1 MCRLFEK
8 KNSFTVYRQ
17 FDQRGNKMEYNWE
30 VKKSAF
36 SHICLCLWQNIVSID
51 TKACSNHKSPPPAL
65 SRNRKTWMPWTFA
78 AQKEEM
84 WSFLLGSM
92 YTMWTVWAKFVKYV
106 SSGTSH
112 LRARWKFALNLGILT
127 VTLSLLM
134 ALKSMSIS
142 TKRAGTSFNG
152 FEEYEYFFQKEQV
165 LFSMDLMSMSIS
177 TKRACTCFNGFEEYE
192 YFYKKSRY
200 FFQWLWRVWVFLP
213 KRARYFFQ
221 FVPHSLTTV
230 LQYLHND

>member
-1 MCRLFEK
+1 
-8 KNSFTVYRQ
+8 
-17 FDQRGNKMEYNWE
+17 MEYNWE

-51 TKACSNHKSPPPAL
+51 TKACSNHKSPPPAS

-127 VTLSLLM
+127 VTLSLSM

-152 FEEYEYFFQKEQV
+152 FEEYEYFYQKEQGTSFNSY
-165 LFSMDLMSMSIS
+165 LTAWLQFYSIC
-177 TKRACTCFNGFEEYE
+177 TMINNILKCTVQCTMACTM
-192 YFYKKSRY
+192 
-200 FFQWLWRVWVFLP
+200 
-213 KRARYFFQ
+213 
-221 FVPHSLTTV
+221 
-230 LQYLHND
+230 